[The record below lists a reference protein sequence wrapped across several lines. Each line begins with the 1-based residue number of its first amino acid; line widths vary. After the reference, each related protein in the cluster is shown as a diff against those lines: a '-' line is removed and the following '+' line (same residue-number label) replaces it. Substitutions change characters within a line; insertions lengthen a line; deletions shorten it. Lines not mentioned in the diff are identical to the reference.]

1 MSARKSKTAS
11 AAHARTARDTSA
23 SYGASASFSASTP
36 GSGASSVSASASISA
51 PAPAQDHF
59 DLLIPF
65 AFPKPTKLP
74 VAKIRLALSAVM
86 GTGGLILL
94 ANLEDLSDAGI
105 LNSIGSQIAFVVG
118 CALVVVALWLAV
130 HLTPRYKKQ
139 VVHTELTFAGEA
151 VTIVYHSIDR
161 HDGQGPHDELLE
173 LKPQTIQ
180 DVHWK
185 EQGRTLTIV
194 HTAQRQGSQTS
205 RPSSEAAEERWT
217 ISANADRNALVNRF
231 AQYSR
236 DCLGNA
242 GRVQQ
247 PEQAAVAAGANADAG
262 AGATNAAGAGG
273 TVSTASA
280 RAPAAASSTA
290 GATSA
295 PNPNIGAATARA
307 FTIESQEREL
317 AHKAETKEDLTLHP
331 EDYPALLE
339 LKTDKAKRRRAFL
352 PYRIALIAL
361 VIITAIFFAAD
372 TGSIAEFLG
381 ISQIT
386 VATVYGN
393 LGTVLVLADII
404 FLCYFLFSVK
414 LDAKRQ
420 QVLIGSDRL
429 VFYRGGPYYNDL
441 TTDPCSIR
449 SIDGYEVKR
458 SWIVVRG
465 KFQNDWLD
473 SDDGYSRVRTGK
485 CDKFKIARTIEG
497 EDLLIELL
505 DRLMWG

>member
-1 MSARKSKTAS
+1 MSARKDKTSS

-23 SYGASASFSASTP
+23 SFGASASTP
-36 GSGASSVSASASISA
+36 GSGASSMSASASTSA

-74 VAKIRLALSAVM
+74 VAKIRLALSAVT
-86 GTGGLILL
+86 GTGGLVLL
-94 ANLEDLSDAGI
+94 ANLENLSDAGI

-151 VTIVYHSIDR
+151 VTIVYHGIDR

-185 EQGRTLTIV
+185 EQGRTLTII

-205 RPSSEAAEERWT
+205 RPSGEAAEERWT

-236 DCLGNA
+236 DYLGSA
-242 GRVQQ
+242 SWGQQ
-247 PEQAAVAAGANADAG
+247 PEQAPAAVGTAAG
-262 AGATNAAGAGG
+262 AGAATATDAAAA
-273 TVSTASA
+273 AS
-280 RAPAAASSTA
+280 AAASSTTRAAGIPDPNA
-290 GATSA
+290 GAT
-295 PNPNIGAATARA
+295 NARA

-317 AHKAETKEDLTLHP
+317 AHKAEAKEDLVLHP

-339 LKTDKAKRRRAFL
+339 LKMDKAKRRRAFL

-372 TGSIAEFLG
+372 TDSIAEFLG
-381 ISQIT
+381 ISRIT

-393 LGTVLVLADII
+393 LGVVLVLADII

-414 LDAKRQ
+414 QDAKRQ

-429 VFYRGGPYYNDL
+429 VFYRNGPYYNDL
-441 TTDPCSIR
+441 TSDPCSIR
-449 SIDGYEVKR
+449 SIDGYEVKH

-485 CDKFKIARTIEG
+485 CDKFKIARTVEG
-497 EDLLIELL
+497 EELLTELL
-505 DRLMWG
+505 DRLMWN